1 MGEDDYVDEAGDE
14 IYSAL
19 MKGFGM
25 GTKMPMINALF
36 ACAMVENCS
45 LAEAQKKC
53 HASIADLNE
62 AVKYRCTIATGGP
75 DGKGKWYDYDQS
87 IYECFKRLEMAN

>member
-1 MGEDDYVDEAGDE
+1 
-14 IYSAL
+14 
-19 MKGFGM
+19 M

-45 LAEAQKKC
+45 LADAVRKC
-53 HASIADLNE
+53 NATTEDLNE
-62 AVKYRCTIATGGP
+62 AVAYRIKIATGGP

-87 IYECFKRLEMAN
+87 IYEAFKRLESAN